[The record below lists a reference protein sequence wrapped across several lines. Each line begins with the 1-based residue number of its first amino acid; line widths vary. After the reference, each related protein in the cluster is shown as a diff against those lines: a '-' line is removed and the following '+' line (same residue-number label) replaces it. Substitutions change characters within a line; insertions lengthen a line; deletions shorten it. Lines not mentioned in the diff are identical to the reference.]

1 MKTFNTN
8 MFQSIKEALNKKES
22 GSGSLYTEILKIS
35 TGNTYTIRLL
45 PYIKDI
51 EKTFFHYYVHGWV
64 SNATGQYVQAV
75 SPQTFGE
82 RDPISEERF
91 RVLRVGS
98 EDEKDKMKN
107 VYRSEKWLVNAYIID
122 DPTNPE
128 NNGTVKMIRYGK
140 QLHKIIM
147 SAIEGEDAEEF
158 GEKIFDL
165 GPDGVNLKLKVEQ
178 QGDYP
183 TYVSSRFTTAGK
195 LNLSESQQEEIYN
208 KAFKLED
215 VFTIKSYDEL
225 VQMMNEH
232 IYIKINNDHHESH
245 VEKLNSSNV
254 VEPTKTLDEVA
265 DSLTTEDV
273 DELLKDIEF

>member
-1 MKTFNTN
+1 MKTFNAN

-22 GSGSLYTEILKIS
+22 NSGSLYSEILRIS
-35 TGNTYTIRLL
+35 TGNTYTVRLL

-91 RVLRVGS
+91 RVLRVGT
-98 EDEKDKMKN
+98 DAEKESMKN
-107 VYRSEKWLVNAYIID
+107 VYRSEKWLINAYVID

-147 SAIEGEDAEEF
+147 NAIEGEDAEEF

-165 GPDGVNLKLKVEQ
+165 GPDGVNLKIKVEQ

-195 LNLSESQQEEIYN
+195 INLTDSQQEEIYN
-208 KAFKLED
+208 KAYKLED
-215 VFTIKSYDEL
+215 VFTVKSYDEL

-232 IYIKINNDHHESH
+232 IY
-245 VEKLNSSNV
+245 VKLDSNQQENHAKELTTVSTEAVKTADDV
-254 VEPTKTLDEVA
+254 VE
-265 DSLTTEDV
+265 SLSTDDV
-273 DELLKDIEF
+273 DELLKDIDF